1 MGILCQSLAGGTL
14 KMKTVALLSL
24 IAVAFAEPEA
34 EAKADPWVTYGYG
47 LGHYGYGYAR
57 PYYGGYAGCTA
68 RGLPRPSPRPRLMPT
83 LTCCTE
89 DTAWDTTATGPMAT
103 PTLTDTTARG
113 LPRPSP
119 RPRLTPG

>member
-57 PYYGGYAGCTA
+57 PYGYYGGWYGK
-68 RGLPRPSPRPRLMPT
+68 RSLRPSPRPRLMPT
-83 LTCCTE
+83 PTCCTE

-103 PTLTDTTARG
+103 PTLTATTARG
-113 LPRPSP
+113 PLRPSP

>member
-57 PYYGGYAGCTA
+57 PYGYYGGWYGK
-68 RGLPRPSPRPRLMPT
+68 RPAEADPRPRLMPT
-83 LTCCTE
+83 PTCCTE
-89 DTAWDTTATGPMAT
+89 DMVWDTTATPTPM
-103 PTLTDTTARG
+103 DTTARG
-113 LPRPSP
+113 PLRPSP